1 MSIAMSHAINL
12 AFLQILMNI
21 SRFLLRD
28 IAQK

>member
-12 AFLQILMNI
+12 TFLLILMNI